1 MKKRT
6 LSIVLATMLIIPT
19 LVGCKDNKHTSTVEV
34 IGEDELAPNEAS
46 TEASSEEVEQSDEE
60 IEKFYSVDRL

>member
-6 LSIVLATMLIIPT
+6 LSIVLAAMLIIPT

-34 IGEDELAPNEAS
+34 IGEDELAPNEVS
-46 TEASSEEVEQSDEE
+46 TEASSKEVEQLV
-60 IEKFYSVDRL
+60 IQT